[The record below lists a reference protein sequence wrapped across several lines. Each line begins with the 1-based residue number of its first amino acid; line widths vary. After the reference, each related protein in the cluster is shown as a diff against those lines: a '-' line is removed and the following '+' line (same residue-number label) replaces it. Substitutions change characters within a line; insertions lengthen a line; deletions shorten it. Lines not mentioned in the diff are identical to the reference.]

1 MSKKRTSTP
10 SSRPVIGDVRDA
22 NSLYNHMRSF
32 LAWRLER
39 RFSVKTVEHGEE
51 CLRYFILWCDER
63 GLMRPQDITRPILE
77 RYQRY
82 LFLYR
87 KANGEPLSART
98 QYGRITPLRAFFT
111 WLTKQNH
118 ILYNPASDLDLPK
131 LDQQLPKHILSVA
144 EVETIL
150 ALPNLDTYVG
160 IRDRAIM
167 ETLYS
172 TGMRRLELIQLGV
185 FSIDHA
191 RGTVMVR
198 QGKGGKDRLIPI
210 GERALQW
217 IAKYRDDVRPHM
229 VSGSHNDT
237 LFLTQ
242 IGDMFT
248 PEHLSVLVRG
258 YVDKA
263 KINKT
268 GSCHLFR
275 HSMATLMLENGA
287 DIRFIQAMLGHASL
301 TSTQLYTHVSI
312 RKLQDIHR
320 ATHPGRVIVA
330 GQGQQVDEAAQR
342 ENASTDLLT
351 LLENEAQEEG
361 G

>member
-1 MSKKRTSTP
+1 MPKKRP
-10 SSRPVIGDVRDA
+10 AIPAPFSRPVIGDVRDS
-22 NSLYNHMRSF
+22 NSLYNHMRQF

-39 RFSVKTVEHGEE
+39 RFSVKTVEHGEQ

-63 GLMRPQDITRPILE
+63 GLQRPQDITRPILE
-77 RYQRY
+77 RYQRH

-98 QYGRITPLRAFFT
+98 QYGRITPLRSFFT
-111 WLTKQNH
+111 WLAKQNH

-150 ALPNLDTYVG
+150 ALPNLDTSVG
-160 IRDRAIM
+160 IRDRAMM
-167 ETLYS
+167 EILYS
-172 TGMRRLELIQLGV
+172 TGMRRLELVQLGV

-191 RGTVMVR
+191 RGTVMIR

-217 IAKYRDDVRPHM
+217 LAKYRDDVRPEL
-229 VSGSHNDT
+229 VSGGNDDT

-242 IGDMFT
+242 SGDVFT
-248 PEHLSVLVRG
+248 ANHLSVLVRG

-330 GQGQQVDEAAQR
+330 GQNQNGIEAA
-342 ENASTDLLT
+342 NALLA
-351 LLENEAQEEG
+351 LLDVEAQEEED
-361 G
+361 